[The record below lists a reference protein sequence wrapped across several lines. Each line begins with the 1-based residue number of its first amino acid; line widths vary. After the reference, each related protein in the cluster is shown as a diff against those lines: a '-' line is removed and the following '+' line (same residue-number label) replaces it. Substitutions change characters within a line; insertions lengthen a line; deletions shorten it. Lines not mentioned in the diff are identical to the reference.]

1 MQQHLDV
8 LERRTRSTWLT
19 AKKRKV
25 TRPHSSSEVS
35 HSSKPGKGGSCCET
49 NFQAFYSKDYQEAE
63 VLHLWAGQGCKRRS
77 TKEGLL
83 FYRGKVAW
91 FGRSRTYLQTF
102 TKSNKVVPIDT
113 TIVSM
118 HRNEEACLF
127 LHLLQAYYSR
137 SLQYMADD
145 PSTWAN
151 RALVRALVRHSCH
164 STAQLV
170 LCAGDK

>member
-1 MQQHLDV
+1 MV
-8 LERRTRSTWLT
+8 W
-19 AKKRKV
+19 
-25 TRPHSSSEVS
+25 
-35 HSSKPGKGGSCCET
+35 
-49 NFQAFYSKDYQEAE
+49 QE
-63 VLHLWAGQGCKRRS
+63 S
-77 TKEGLL
+77 
-83 FYRGKVAW
+83 
-91 FGRSRTYLQTF
+91 YLQTF

-113 TIVSM
+113 AIVSM
-118 HRNEEACLF
+118 HRNEETCLF

-170 LCAGDK
+170 LCAGDR